1 MSLALN
7 SQSRA
12 VVIHGASQET
22 KAATRRGCHLSPR
35 IPTYLSPL
43 SLASVEKEHPRAVIP
58 SDRLQAAKGCSKIQL
73 SSEEDP
79 LNWLYNTKWSRDVQE
94 TLSIGVREQKEMG

>member
-1 MSLALN
+1 MIVEVSGR
-7 SQSRA
+7 S
-12 VVIHGASQET
+12 E
-22 KAATRRGCHLSPR
+22 ATTLD
-35 IPTYLSPL
+35 
-43 SLASVEKEHPRAVIP
+43 KE
-58 SDRLQAAKGCSKIQL
+58 LQAAKGCSKIQL